1 CRQLSWLFLRGEDF
15 GALSFSHLG
24 ANRSCIQADA
34 FFLERLGFCNR
45 IGEGLR
51 LLSRDITF
59 VLADPNTC
67 GFTSFGFEI
76 KISVF
81 IDYPSV

>member
-1 CRQLSWLFLRGEDF
+1 MLGWVLVQAVKLAFSPSGEDF

-67 GFTSFGFEI
+67 G
-76 KISVF
+76 
-81 IDYPSV
+81 DYQLRI